1 MAAKLSEMAN
11 ALESHEDSSLRGEA
25 NIWSAAD
32 KGDTAKLKE
41 LLDKGKSFSEAL
53 ILASTNPQYEKKKCS
68 LNYEFSK

>member
-41 LLDKGKSFSEAL
+41 LLDKGQLISECRL
-53 ILASTNPQYEKKKCS
+53 GVIDFPRKQRKI
-68 LNYEFSK
+68 